1 MKQILL
7 PILFT
12 GVLLLG
18 GCVTVSPV
26 ESYLEDT
33 ASILDEATDL
43 ALEISNLYE
52 TATQLDPSEVIQKCA
67 IYGTQYDDLLGR
79 FMALQCPS
87 ECYKLRE
94 YLIDGITYAKQ
105 EVTEYGA
112 YFATD
117 NIEHLYEAESY
128 YNESQR
134 AIALAAGE
142 WDRLEESLK

>member
-1 MKQILL
+1 MKRILL
-7 PILFT
+7 PILFI

-33 ASILDEATDL
+33 AAIIDEATEL

-52 TATQLDPSEVIQKCA
+52 TAAQLDPSEVIQKCA
-67 IYGTQYDDLLGR
+67 FYGRQYDDLFGR

-94 YLIDGITYAKQ
+94 YLIDGITYSKQ

-112 YFATD
+112 YFATGD
-117 NIEHLYEAESY
+117 IEHLYEAESY
-128 YNESQR
+128 YNEAQR
-134 AIALAAGE
+134 AIALAAAE
-142 WDRLEESLK
+142 WDRLKEY